1 MEGLNTF
8 DLTSALGTIIPG
20 VLLISDKMMVGL
32 KPSNS
37 CLHELKFW
45 IYVVEINVLICEKD
59 STGVNDGNLL
69 FECMT
74 SQLAFRRSKSSIFKK

>member
-8 DLTSALGTIIPG
+8 DLTSALGTIIHG
-20 VLLISDKMMVGL
+20 VFLISDQMMVGL

-37 CLHELKFW
+37 CLSELKFW
-45 IYVVEINVLICEKD
+45 IYIIEISVLICEKG
-59 STGVNDGNLL
+59 SIGVNDGNLL

-74 SQLAFRRSKSSIFKK
+74 TQLAFSRSKSNIFKK